1 MLEYNL
7 VGKSVAHSKA
17 EFKVRD
23 TSYAFGITPED
34 ESATPADLLV
44 GAFAACA
51 IKNVERFSK
60 MMKFDYEE
68 AKVEVNAKRQDK
80 PPMIKEINFILSIKS
95 NDPKLNLPLLQK
107 NIEKFG
113 TIYNTLNQV
122 CELKGEYKLMV

>member
-1 MLEYNL
+1 MLEYNIS
-7 VGKSVAHSKA
+7 GTSVAHTKA
-17 EFKVRD
+17 EFEVRNHQ
-23 TSYAFGITPED
+23 YKFGITPED
-34 ESATPADLLV
+34 DSASPADLLV

-60 MMKFDYEE
+60 MMKFEYEE

-80 PPMIKEINFILSIKS
+80 PPMIKEINFVLSIKS
-95 NDPKLNLPLLQK
+95 DDPKLNLPLLQK

-122 CELKGEYKLMV
+122 CEIRGEYKVV